1 MSRNKKIILI
11 DGVMLLIVIFAVTF
25 FVILKPDYKKVVS
38 NTTSMESVSIVKVR
52 NEITVPYGSDLPV
65 LSDFIK
71 YGKKS
76 GKLEI
81 YFDNELVKDTKLNS
95 IGCYKAVIIID
106 NERYESV
113 INVVDTVAPIL
124 DTNNIT
130 IKLKET
136 YSINDFVKNCTDNV
150 DENCIIE
157 YAAVEMAGYNAVGTY
172 DIDIIAKDSADNETK
187 SQVKLTIEG
196 PNQDETIEP
205 VIKTKYGVK
214 ITTTIINGE
223 TKIEYDRSGYE
234 ASTDD
239 LLEEANNL
247 LSMNKKQI
255 SDIVKYTNEYR
266 KLNDL
271 AELELDPSLSKA
283 AMVRALEIA
292 YAKNLSHER
301 PNGKNWNTVLS
312 DFNIK
317 SNQNSENIAAM
328 QYSAKMAMDWWKN
341 SASHNAN
348 ILNKKYKKTGVGYV
362 YIPVDHKY
370 YWVQIFSE

>member
-1 MSRNKKIILI
+1 MSRNKKIVLI
-11 DGVMLLIVIFAVTF
+11 DGILLLIVIFAVTF
-25 FVILKPDYKKVVS
+25 FIILKPDYEKEVGS
-38 NTTSMESVSIVKVR
+38 STSAESSSIVKVR
-52 NEITVPYGSDLPV
+52 NEITVPFGSDLPV
-65 LSDFIK
+65 LSDFVK

-76 GKLEI
+76 GMLEI
-81 YFDNELVKDTKLNS
+81 YFNNELVTDTKLNT

-113 INVVDTVAPIL
+113 INVVDNIAPIL
-124 DTNNIT
+124 ETQNVT
-130 IKLKET
+130 IKGKET
-136 YSINDFVKNCTDNV
+136 YSINDFVKNCSDNV

-157 YAAVEMAGYNAVGTY
+157 YAAAEMGEYNAAGTY
-172 DIDIIAKDSADNETK
+172 DIDIIAYDSFDNETK

-196 PNQDETIEP
+196 TNQSVPVEP
-205 VIKTKYGVK
+205 TVKSKFGVK

-223 TKIEYDRSGYE
+223 TKIEYDRSGYN
-234 ASTDD
+234 AATND

-247 LSMNKKQI
+247 FSKNKKQI

-266 KLNDL
+266 KSNDL
-271 AELELDPSLSKA
+271 LELELDASLSKA

-312 DFNIK
+312 DLDIK
-317 SNQNSENIAAM
+317 SHQNAENIAAM

-341 SASHNAN
+341 SSSHNSN

>member
-1 MSRNKKIILI
+1 
-11 DGVMLLIVIFAVTF
+11 MLLIVIFAVTF

-157 YAAVEMAGYNAVGTY
+157 YAAVEMTGYNAVGTY

-239 LLEEANNL
+239 LLEEANSL
-247 LSMNKKQI
+247 LSMNKK
-255 SDIVKYTNEYR
+255 
-266 KLNDL
+266 
-271 AELELDPSLSKA
+271 
-283 AMVRALEIA
+283 
-292 YAKNLSHER
+292 KN
-301 PNGKNWNTVLS
+301 
-312 DFNIK
+312 
-317 SNQNSENIAAM
+317 
-328 QYSAKMAMDWWKN
+328 
-341 SASHNAN
+341 
-348 ILNKKYKKTGVGYV
+348 
-362 YIPVDHKY
+362 
-370 YWVQIFSE
+370 